1 MQENEESPC
10 HNNENGT
17 TLMETLRM
25 TFRKRDRNVNRF
37 LWTVKACKNMVFLPY
52 SSKYSETRV
61 SLTDIDFRPSFCMA
75 CNRWL
80 KRYSR
85 FFVGF

>member
-37 LWTVKACKNMVFLPY
+37 LWTVKAC
-52 SSKYSETRV
+52 
-61 SLTDIDFRPSFCMA
+61 
-75 CNRWL
+75 
-80 KRYSR
+80 
-85 FFVGF
+85 